1 MHLGEDDSGSDFEEE
16 YKEDYIKAKGT
27 LPGSKREKKMKKMGI
42 GDIIANEASSTENES
57 SGSASDNYEEPMED
71 TIQHSTQIHRKQAKD
86 IHSKLLNMP
95 SSKRLSMM
103 KDYEKFVK
111 NKSAHKRHT
120 SVKSIQKPKINEA
133 SKHIRSG
140 ELNLSESSSEDETYH
155 SSKTKRIKTP
165 SKDSV
170 FISHNTQPSNF
181 DDVGAENSN
190 LRTGLQDAEMAL
202 QLESLAKSYNSV
214 AQHTQSSQKDN
225 HTNTE
230 ARYREYKNQISDINK
245 LLSLGEGVSVEDTS
259 DISETKSGPSKVS
272 EVDGGSIEITLQDH
286 ANQFDRLKRK
296 KIDPQTQFLNEMNRI
311 QREFRIIL
319 HKCSFLCHLSHLR
332 YINCYLGAPGI
343 VNENRKQLL
352 LAIALSIVPTA
363 HLTVPEKLNMVRL
376 SSFVSWFRDA
386 FPVTNGS
393 GETGKLFE
401 ASPDDILQRSLSNF
415 VCERQEHLVFIFI
428 LAARAMGWN
437 TRLTM
442 NLDTISIKKS
452 EKSNLED
459 FQTKNNPKTCDLKNN
474 LSMKSKTSNIKDR
487 HYDIV
492 KKQPKLRNNKINKSN
507 TIPQFDGLDDFNESS
522 CSNSNK
528 NYSDKNKSISPK
540 NSKNTEPSK
549 NEPDENY
556 KNRCRSVAA
565 TIKQIRQRRKMEK
578 TVKENDSN
586 RNINDIHKKPK
597 NNGKKDNDGQL
608 SNKALSEADS
618 RRASTSIAPNLYT
631 RKLCSDSDS
640 NESSDGAT
648 DKSYSSEN
656 KSSPTKRSK
665 KTTSKSSAKAH
676 RKVDSEATQSSKGC
690 QYWAEVY
697 IDPKWVPVDM
707 ISGRINC
714 ASVIEH
720 NLFGK
725 YSKAKNKSITH
736 KSGQILYV
744 VAANSDGSLKDVT
757 KRYTSDK
764 YMTVTRKAR
773 APVEEWIGRTLRPF
787 KASEKSSQ
795 GKIETVENR
804 HLEKVLEDAPMP
816 KSLGAF
822 KNHPYY
828 VLKKDLNKNQAIY
841 PYDAPT
847 LGFIQGHGIYAR
859 ECVHELQ
866 SRTSWI
872 KHGLV
877 VKIGEVPYKIG
888 TAKSKYD
895 KMSGEKVSNE
905 PLEMFGKWQTEKYI
919 PPAAEDGKV
928 PRNEYGNV
936 ELFKPWMLPKGT
948 IHIPIQGLN
957 RIAKKLNIDCAP
969 AMVGWEFS
977 NGAMRPLYDGY
988 VICEEAN
995 DYIMDAWNQ
1004 EMDEQMKKDALK
1016 REKRA
1021 ISNWTKLVRGM
1032 LLYKKIAKKYSKK

>member
-1 MHLGEDDSGSDFEEE
+1 
-16 YKEDYIKAKGT
+16 
-27 LPGSKREKKMKKMGI
+27 MG
-42 GDIIANEASSTENES
+42 
-57 SGSASDNYEEPMED
+57 
-71 TIQHSTQIHRKQAKD
+71 
-86 IHSKLLNMP
+86 
-95 SSKRLSMM
+95 
-103 KDYEKFVK
+103 
-111 NKSAHKRHT
+111 
-120 SVKSIQKPKINEA
+120 
-133 SKHIRSG
+133 
-140 ELNLSESSSEDETYH
+140 
-155 SSKTKRIKTP
+155 
-165 SKDSV
+165 
-170 FISHNTQPSNF
+170 
-181 DDVGAENSN
+181 
-190 LRTGLQDAEMAL
+190 
-202 QLESLAKSYNSV
+202 
-214 AQHTQSSQKDN
+214 
-225 HTNTE
+225 
-230 ARYREYKNQISDINK
+230 
-245 LLSLGEGVSVEDTS
+245 
-259 DISETKSGPSKVS
+259 
-272 EVDGGSIEITLQDH
+272 
-286 ANQFDRLKRK
+286 
-296 KIDPQTQFLNEMNRI
+296 
-311 QREFRIIL
+311 EFRIIL

-363 HLTVPEKLNMVRL
+363 HLTVLEKLNMVRL

-401 ASPDDILQRSLSNF
+401 AYPDEILQRSLSNF

-492 KKQPKLRNNKINKSN
+492 KKQPKLRNNKIHKSN

-528 NYSDKNKSISPK
+528 NYCDENKSISPK
-540 NSKNTEPSK
+540 NSKNTKPSK

-578 TVKENDSN
+578 TVKED
-586 RNINDIHKKPK
+586 
-597 NNGKKDNDGQL
+597 
-608 SNKALSEADS
+608 DS
-618 RRASTSIAPNLYT
+618 RRASTSIAPNLCT

-665 KTTSKSSAKAH
+665 KTTPKSSAKAH
-676 RKVDSEATQSSKGC
+676 RKVDSEARQSSKGC

-757 KRYTSDK
+757 KRY
-764 YMTVTRKAR
+764 
-773 APVEEWIGRTLRPF
+773 
-787 KASEKSSQ
+787 
-795 GKIETVENR
+795 
-804 HLEKVLEDAPMP
+804 
-816 KSLGAF
+816 
-822 KNHPYY
+822 
-828 VLKKDLNKNQAIY
+828 
-841 PYDAPT
+841 
-847 LGFIQGHGIYAR
+847 
-859 ECVHELQ
+859 
-866 SRTSWI
+866 
-872 KHGLV
+872 
-877 VKIGEVPYKIG
+877 
-888 TAKSKYD
+888 
-895 KMSGEKVSNE
+895 
-905 PLEMFGKWQTEKYI
+905 
-919 PPAAEDGKV
+919 
-928 PRNEYGNV
+928 
-936 ELFKPWMLPKGT
+936 
-948 IHIPIQGLN
+948 
-957 RIAKKLNIDCAP
+957 
-969 AMVGWEFS
+969 
-977 NGAMRPLYDGY
+977 
-988 VICEEAN
+988 
-995 DYIMDAWNQ
+995 
-1004 EMDEQMKKDALK
+1004 
-1016 REKRA
+1016 
-1021 ISNWTKLVRGM
+1021 
-1032 LLYKKIAKKYSKK
+1032 